1 MPDFLNERMA
11 AALAPAV
18 GEAAV
23 YVESPGFLIG
33 DRNHP
38 SVHYA
43 AMVPVNF
50 ADPAVGWGLWERW
63 HALPENETCEM
74 VVARNIRH
82 HFLVRLI
89 FPEASG
95 RRLGYGYADKVL
107 SALLAAWAQVLE
119 VEEVSG
125 DA

>member
-1 MPDFLNERMA
+1 MPDSLNARMA

-43 AMVPVNF
+43 SMVPVNF
-50 ADPAVGWGLWERW
+50 ADPAVGWGVFERW
-63 HALPENETCEM
+63 CANITVCHDIWMRRHPDHCEAEITIYRHGPNEEHKGKDTSLWG
-74 VVARNIRH
+74 AI
-82 HFLVRLI
+82 
-89 FPEASG
+89 
-95 RRLGYGYADKVL
+95 
-107 SALLAAWAQVLE
+107 LAAWAQALG
-119 VEEVSG
+119 VSG
-125 DA
+125 DE

>member
-1 MPDFLNERMA
+1 MPDSLNARMA

-43 AMVPVNF
+43 SMVPVNF

-63 HALPENETCEM
+63 LSDSLSDVSITALSDGFDVEII
-74 VVARNIRH
+74 VDD
-82 HFLVRLI
+82 
-89 FPEASG
+89 G
-95 RRLGYGYADKVL
+95 LGYEFYRRHDASLWGGVL
-107 SALLAAWAQVLE
+107 GAWSAALGLE
-119 VEEVSG
+119 GSG